1 MSQVSF
7 SLSPS
12 RRFALLFAMVAL
24 LAVGIV
30 TSQPQTAYAATLRPI
45 FCTYYHDAAHTQFAG
60 WFSFNCNGTTAS
72 GSGIKTTFKV
82 CESDWCCGSMW
93 C

>member
-1 MSQVSF
+1 MSQASF
-7 SLSPS
+7 SLSPR

-24 LAVGIV
+24 MAAGIV
-30 TSQPQTAYAATLRPI
+30 TSQPQPAYAATLRPI
-45 FCTYYHDAAHTQFAG
+45 SCTYYHDAAHTQFAG

-72 GSGIKTTFKV
+72 GAGIKTTFKV
-82 CESDWCCGSMW
+82 CESDWCCGTMW